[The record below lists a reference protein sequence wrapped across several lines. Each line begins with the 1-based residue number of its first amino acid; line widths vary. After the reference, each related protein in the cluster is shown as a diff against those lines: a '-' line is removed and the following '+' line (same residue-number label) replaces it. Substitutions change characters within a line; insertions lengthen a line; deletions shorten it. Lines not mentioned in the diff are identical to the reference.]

1 MAKVGIL
8 GTTTWGTTLAIT
20 LARGNVAVLLL
31 ARDEKEASLLN
42 HQKEN
47 ARFVPGVKFPDNLT
61 VTSLPENVT
70 VGVDMTLIAVPSRSF
85 RENLQTIEPFSNAHS
100 LIVSATKGLEVGTS
114 KRMTQILKEE
124 LGLNDVCV
132 LSGPNL
138 ASEIIQNKP
147 SSAVVASSSND
158 VAVLVQSIL
167 NSNNFRV
174 YTTDDVIGVELGGAL
189 KNIIALGS
197 GVCDGL
203 GFGNNA
209 KAAFITRGL
218 AEISRLAVA
227 SGANPLTLAGLSGMG
242 DLIATCSS
250 TLSRNHFVGVQLS
263 RGMNLDEITEKMDNV
278 AEGVDTTL
286 AAIRLADDLRVDMPI
301 ANTAY
306 DIMFRG
312 LSVEKA
318 VSDLL
323 ERVPR
328 GERLD

>member
-1 MAKVGIL
+1 M
-8 GTTTWGTTLAIT
+8 
-20 LARGNVAVLLL
+20 
-31 ARDEKEASLLN
+31 
-42 HQKEN
+42 
-47 ARFVPGVKFPDNLT
+47 
-61 VTSLPENVT
+61 
-70 VGVDMTLIAVPSRSF
+70 
-85 RENLQTIEPFSNAHS
+85 
-100 LIVSATKGLEVGTS
+100 
-114 KRMTQILKEE
+114 
-124 LGLNDVCV
+124 
-132 LSGPNL
+132 
-138 ASEIIQNKP
+138 
-147 SSAVVASSSND
+147 
-158 VAVLVQSIL
+158 
-167 NSNNFRV
+167 
-174 YTTDDVIGVELGGAL
+174 

-323 ERVPR
+323 GRVPR

>member
-1 MAKVGIL
+1 MAKVGII

-20 LARGNVAVLLL
+20 LARSNVAVLLL
-31 ARDEKEASLLN
+31 ARDEKEAYVLD
-42 HQKEN
+42 QKREN
-47 ARFVPGVKFPDNLT
+47 ARFIPGVKFPNNLT
-61 VTSLPENVT
+61 VTYSPEDVIA
-70 VGVDMTLIAVPSRSF
+70 GVDITLIAVPSRSF
-85 RENLQTIEPFSNAHS
+85 RKNIQAIASFANPHS
-100 LIVSATKGLEVGTS
+100 PIVSATKGLEVGTS
-114 KRMTQILKEE
+114 KRMTEILKEE
-124 LGLNDVCV
+124 LGLKCVCV

-147 SSAVVASSSND
+147 SSAVIASPCND
-158 VAVLVQSIL
+158 MAVLAQSIM

-174 YTTDDVIGVELGGAL
+174 YTTDDVVGVELGGAL

-250 TLSRNHFVGVQLS
+250 TSSRNHFVGVQLS
-263 RGMNLDEITEKMDNV
+263 RGMNLAEITEKMDNV

-286 AAIRLADDLRVDMPI
+286 AATRLADNLCVDMPI

-318 VSDLL
+318 ISDLL